1 MKIFLLLFFLIVN
14 LTVYGQEMPPIAQ
27 FSSEDYGGDNQNW
40 MLSQAPNNFIYVANN
55 RGLLEFNGASWT
67 LYDSPNNTI
76 MRAVHVVEDRIYTG
90 CYAEFGYWMTNQFGV
105 LEYTSLLPQLKS
117 RKVEDEQVWNII
129 NYDVWVLFQTN
140 DHIYFYNTET
150 EKFKTI
156 EVQNIIYKLF
166 KVNNRIY
173 FHVANEGLYRI
184 DAGQPKLIA
193 AGDIVEKGR
202 IVNVFEE
209 DNQLSIITRNQ
220 GFFSINNGKL
230 KKWNIEADQ
239 ILNGTSVFTGIKLKD
254 GSYMVGTISNGLLHV
269 TKEGALD
276 YQITQKRGLSNNTVL
291 SLFEDNAQNVWAGLD
306 NGIDCVNAKSAI
318 KTLYDYEGVM
328 GTVYASQVFKDVLY
342 IGTNQGL
349 FYRKLEDRN
358 ADFKP
363 IEGTEG
369 QVWSLYKYNDSTLFC
384 GHHLGTFVI
393 EGAKAQQISTVLGTW
408 DFKTIPNDPR
418 LILQGNYSG
427 LNILQNI
434 DGKWQLRNKIE
445 GFKNSSRY
453 FTIDTANQAWVN
465 HEYKGVFRLKLNQQF
480 TEVTELNMEKALPVG
495 KNSSLVAYNNKIVF
509 ASEDGVF
516 KSDDKSASFER
527 DSILSTLFTGD
538 NYISGKLIVDETNK
552 LWAFTKAN
560 IIYITTDDVSNKPK
574 VNTISIPSYLRKGPL
589 GYENISLIKEDRY
602 LLGTANGYITIDL
615 SQIASTELYQIY
627 LNSITLLGQDEQNQL
642 LDVNAEVELAYKKG
656 IINFEYSVP
665 EFDKF
670 LEVKYQY
677 RLIGLTEKWSKWSN
691 EHRASFENLSYG
703 NYTFE
708 VRALIGNEPS
718 QNLESYSFTIN
729 RPWYLSNM
737 AVVFYVLILV
747 FLGVITHKTY
757 KRYYH
762 KKMKHEQLENEQ
774 TIMKIKNEKLNQ
786 DIESKN
792 RELAISTMSIIKKNE
807 VLNSIK
813 KELKKSRATS
823 EISSAVE
830 LIDKN
835 LNTTKDWQ
843 FFEQAFNN
851 ADKDFLDKLKQAHP
865 NLTPNDLRFCAYLR
879 LNLSSKEI
887 APLLNISTK
896 SVETKRYR
904 LRKRLQLEHDEGLV
918 EYILNF

>member
-1 MKIFLLLFFLIVN
+1 MKIFLLLFFLILN
-14 LTVYGQEMPPIAQ
+14 LTVYGQEMPPIEK

-40 MLSQAPNNFIYVANN
+40 MLSQASNHFMYVANN
-55 RGLLEFNGASWT
+55 RGLLEFDGASWT

-76 MRAVHVVEDRIYTG
+76 MRAVSVIDDRIYTG
-90 CYAEFGYWMTNQFGV
+90 CFAEFGYWIPNQFGV
-105 LEYTSLLPQLKS
+105 LEYTSLVPKLEMKM
-117 RKVEDEQVWNII
+117 VEDEQVWNII
-129 NYDVWVLFQTN
+129 DYDEWVLFQTN

-173 FHVANEGLYRI
+173 YHVANEGLYRI
-184 DAGQPKLIA
+184 DGGKPNLIIG
-193 AGDIVEKGR
+193 GDIVEKGR
-202 IVNVFEE
+202 VVNVFEV
-209 DNQLSIITRNQ
+209 DNQLRLITRNS
-220 GFFSINNGKL
+220 GFFTFKNEEL
-230 KKWNIEADQ
+230 KKWDIGADD
-239 ILNGTSVFTGIKLKD
+239 ILKGTSVFTGIQLKD
-254 GSYMVGTISNGLLHV
+254 GSYMIGTISNGLLHI
-269 TKEGALD
+269 TKEGELD

-291 SLFEDNAQNVWAGLD
+291 SLFEDNAQNVWTGLD

-342 IGTNQGL
+342 VGTNQGL
-349 FYRKLEDRN
+349 FYRKLKDSN
-358 ADFKP
+358 AVFKS
-363 IEGTEG
+363 IKGTEG
-369 QVWSLYKYNDSTLFC
+369 QVWSFYNHNDETLFC
-384 GHHLGTFVI
+384 GHHLGTFLI
-393 EGAKAQQISTVLGTW
+393 EGEKAKQISTVLGTW
-408 DFKTIPNDPR
+408 DFKKIPHNNQ
-418 LILQGNYSG
+418 LLLQGNYTG
-427 LNILQNI
+427 LNILHNI
-434 DGKWQLRNKIE
+434 NGNWQVRNKIG

-453 FTIDTANQAWVN
+453 FTIDKANQVWVN
-465 HEYKGVFRLKLNQQF
+465 HEYKGVFRLKLNEQF
-480 TEVTELNMEKALPVG
+480 TEVKELQMEKALSVG
-495 KNSSLVAYNNKIVF
+495 KNSSLVAYNNQIIF
-509 ASEDGVF
+509 ASEEGVF
-516 KSDDKSASFER
+516 KSDPKNASFER

-538 NYISGKLIVDETNK
+538 NYISGKLIVDKVNK

-574 VNTISIPSYLRKGPL
+574 INTISIPSYLRKGPL
-589 GYENISLIKEDRY
+589 GYENISLINDDRY

-615 SQIASTELYQIY
+615 SQIAYTHKYHVY
-627 LNSITLLGQDEQNQL
+627 LNTVTLLGLDEQYQL
-642 LDVNAEVELAYKKG
+642 LNVDTEGELDYKKG

-670 LEVKYQY
+670 LEVQYQY
-677 RLIGLTEKWSKWSN
+677 RLIGLTDKWSKLSN
-691 EHRASFENLSYG
+691 ESRTSFENLSFGAYR
-703 NYTFE
+703 FE
-708 VRALIGNEPS
+708 VRAVIGNDPS

-729 RPWYLSNM
+729 RPWYLSNL
-737 AVVFYVLILV
+737 ALIFYTLLFL
-747 FLGVITHKTY
+747 FLGVVTHKTY
-757 KRYYH
+757 KRYYS

-786 DIESKN
+786 DIDSKN

-813 KELKKSRATS
+813 KELRKSKATS

-835 LNTTKDWQ
+835 LNNTKDWK

-851 ADKDFLDKLKQAHP
+851 ADKDFLEKIKQAHP

-904 LRKRLQLEHDEGLV
+904 LRKRLKLEHDEGLV